1 VLQASVLELDEKR
14 GKVKNYLLVTG

>member
-1 VLQASVLELDEKR
+1 VLQASILELDEKR